1 MQWSDIDFTNT
12 KWRIP
17 ETKNGESQTIP
28 LTDFTCN
35 ILQERHKRKFN
46 NFVFGSKLGK
56 TGHLVEP
63 KKGWHSILKKAE
75 IKNLTLHD
83 LRRTL
88 GSLLGAI
95 GTNSHTISKTLGHKS
110 SRASDIYTRLNLDP
124 VREAVEKATK
134 VFEGR

>member
-1 MQWSDIDFTNT
+1 
-12 KWRIP
+12 
-17 ETKNGESQTIP
+17 
-28 LTDFTCN
+28 
-35 ILQERHKRKFN
+35 
-46 NFVFGSKLGK
+46 
-56 TGHLVEP
+56 LVEP
-63 KKGWHSILKKAE
+63 KKGWHSILKKSE